1 MDFFKLGK
9 ENVKA
14 VNCHTVY
21 LTFMKSTSCEILG
34 LMNHKLESRL
44 LGELSITSDMQI
56 YCLYGRKWRGSKDP
70 FDEAKR
76 VEWKSWPK
84 TQYLKKSKIMVS
96 VPITSWQTDWKTLK
110 DFIFLGSKITA
121 DGDCN
126 CKIKRCSLLVRKTM
140 TKLVY

>member
-1 MDFFKLGK
+1 MGISDHLTHLLRNLYAGQEATVRTRNETMDLFKLGK

-44 LGELSITSDMQI
+44 LGELSITSDMQM
-56 YCLYGRKWRGSKDP
+56 YYLYGRKWRGSKDP

-76 VEWKSWPK
+76 VE
-84 TQYLKKSKIMVS
+84 
-96 VPITSWQTDWKTLK
+96 
-110 DFIFLGSKITA
+110 
-121 DGDCN
+121 
-126 CKIKRCSLLVRKTM
+126 
-140 TKLVY
+140 